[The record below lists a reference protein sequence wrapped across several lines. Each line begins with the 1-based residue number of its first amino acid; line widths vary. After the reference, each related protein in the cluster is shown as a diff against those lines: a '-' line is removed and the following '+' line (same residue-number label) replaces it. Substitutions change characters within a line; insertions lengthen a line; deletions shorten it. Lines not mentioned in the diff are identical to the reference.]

1 MRQTPAGNGT
11 REGSRQVTAIAG
23 GQQAAHPWLT
33 LCTVALGLMMVLLD
47 TSIVSVANATIGT
60 DLHGSLAGLQWVTDA
75 FLLAIATGLV
85 AGGKLG
91 DHYGRRRLFSWGAA
105 GFALTSAGC
114 GLAASM
120 AALIGFRAAQG
131 LAGAAM
137 MPQTLA
143 TLRATFGRRFH
154 LAVGIYVGISS
165 LAIASGPIVG
175 GALVQAAG
183 WRSIF
188 FINVVVGAAVIAA
201 ARAFV
206 PETRSPRAA
215 ALDVP
220 GALLLAGALFCLAWA
235 LVNSGTHP
243 WSSAYTLAFL
253 AAAAVLAILWAARM
267 ARAAAP
273 LVPLSL
279 FRAASFDAGAVVV
292 TATGFTMYGLLFY
305 LTLYLQRVHG
315 DSPVAAGAA
324 LLPLTAASGI
334 AAPIGGVLA
343 RRVPLRLQLCAG
355 LLLVTAG
362 ALGLVATL
370 GTRSAPLSL
379 APWLALAGIGVGI
392 SLTGGSQAVVGSA
405 PPAHAGIATGI
416 QQTSLNIGGALA
428 TAVLG
433 SVMVSRA
440 GTVLPGLLARQH
452 VSAGLTASLT
462 AARTA
467 IAQGLIPLPPG
478 LTAYQA
484 RAVAMASQQAMTSG
498 LRTALIVIAAVT
510 AAASLAAVTLITSA
524 AHPAPGD
531 AGSGGLPG

>member
-1 MRQTPAGNGT
+1 MRQTPAKNETQQTAGQGA
-11 REGSRQVTAIAG
+11 VTGA

-47 TSIVSVANATIGT
+47 TSIVSVANATIGK

-85 AGGKLG
+85 TGGKLG
-91 DHYGRRRLFSWGAA
+91 DHYGRRRLFSLGAA

-114 GLAASM
+114 GLSVSM
-120 AALIGFRAAQG
+120 AMLIGFRAAQG

-188 FINVVVGAAVIAA
+188 FINVIIGAAVITA

-215 ALDVP
+215 ALDAP

-243 WSSAYTLAFL
+243 WSSAYTLGFL
-253 AAAAVLAILWAARM
+253 AAAAVLAGLWAIRM

-273 LVPLSL
+273 LVPLAL
-279 FRAASFDAGAVVV
+279 FRAASFDAGAAVV
-292 TATGFTMYGLLFY
+292 TAAGFTMYGLLFY

-324 LLPLTAASGI
+324 LLPLTAAGGI
-334 AAPIGGVLA
+334 AAPVGGALA
-343 RRVPLRLQLCAG
+343 RRIPLRAQLCAG

-362 ALGLVATL
+362 TLGLTTL
-370 GTRSAPLSL
+370 GTRTAPLSL

-433 SVMVSRA
+433 SVMVTRT
-440 GTVLPGLLARQH
+440 GTLLPGLLTGQH
-452 VSAGLTASLT
+452 VPAGL
-462 AARTA
+462 AARLITAKAA
-467 IAQGLIPLPPG
+467 IAQGLVPLPAG
-478 LTAYQA
+478 LTGHQA
-484 RAVAMASQQAMTSG
+484 SVVVTASHQAMTSG
-498 LRTALIVIAAVT
+498 LHIAITVIAGLA
-510 AAASLAAVTLITSA
+510 AAASLAAVTLIRNP
-524 AHPAPGD
+524 AHTQPSGPPAD
-531 AGSGGLPG
+531 DR

>member
-1 MRQTPAGNGT
+1 MLHRHP
-11 REGSRQVTAIAG
+11 
-23 GQQAAHPWLT
+23 AHPWLT
-33 LCTVALGLMMVLLD
+33 LGTVALGLMMVLLD
-47 TSIVSVANATIGT
+47 TSIVSVANATIGK

-91 DHYGRRRLFSWGAA
+91 DHYGRRRLFSLGAA

-114 GLAASM
+114 GLSVSM
-120 AALIGFRAAQG
+120 AMLIGFRAAQG

-143 TLRATFGRRFH
+143 TLRATFGHRFH

-188 FINVVVGAAVIAA
+188 FINVVIGTAVITA

-206 PETRSPRAA
+206 PETRSAQAA

-220 GALLLAGALFCLAWA
+220 GGLLLAGALFCLAWA
-235 LVNSGTHP
+235 LVNSGSHS
-243 WSSAYTLAFL
+243 WSSAYTLGFL
-253 AAAAVLAILWAARM
+253 GLAAVLAGLWAARM
-267 ARAAAP
+267 ALAAAP

-279 FRAASFDAGAVVV
+279 FRAASFDAGAGVV
-292 TATGFTMYGLLFY
+292 TATGFTVYGLLFY

-315 DSPVAAGAA
+315 DSPIAAGLA

-334 AAPIGGVLA
+334 AAPIGGALA
-343 RRVPLRLQLCAG
+343 RRLPLRLQICAG

-362 ALGLVATL
+362 ALGLAGL
-370 GTRSAPLSL
+370 GIPAAPLSL

-392 SLTGGSQAVVGSA
+392 CMTGGSQAIVGSA

-428 TAVLG
+428 IAIIG
-433 SVMVSRA
+433 SVMVSRTGA
-440 GTVLPGLLARQH
+440 VLPGLLARQH
-452 VSAGLTASLT
+452 LSAGQAARLT
-462 AARTA
+462 AARAA
-467 IAQGLIPLPPG
+467 IAQGLIPRPPG
-478 LTAYQA
+478 LTGHQA
-484 RAVAMASQQAMTSG
+484 GAVITASHQAMTSG
-498 LRTALIVIAAVT
+498 LRTALIIIAAVT
-510 AAASLAAVTLITSA
+510 AAASLAAAGLITSPP
-524 AHPAPGD
+524 HTGSPG
-531 AGSGGLPG
+531 GQ

>member
-1 MRQTPAGNGT
+1 MRQIPTGHAKAQE
-11 REGSRQVTAIAG
+11 RSRLGARADD
-23 GQQAAHPWLT
+23 GQQAAHPWLA
-33 LCTVALGLMMVLLD
+33 LCTMALGLMMVLLD
-47 TSIVSVANATIGT
+47 TSVVSVANATIGK

-91 DHYGRRRLFSWGAA
+91 DHHGRRRLFGLGAA
-105 GFALTSAGC
+105 GFAVTSAGC
-114 GLAASM
+114 GLSVSM
-120 AALIGFRAAQG
+120 GMLIGFRGAQG

-143 TLRATFGRRFH
+143 TLRATFGRRFP

-188 FINVVVGAAVIAA
+188 FINVIIGAAVITA

-206 PETRSPRAA
+206 PETRSSRAA
-215 ALDVP
+215 AMDVP

-235 LVNSGTHP
+235 LVNSGSHA
-243 WSSAYTLAFL
+243 WSSAYTLGFL
-253 AAAAVLAILWAARM
+253 AAAAVLAVLWAVRM

-279 FRAASFDAGAVVV
+279 LRAASFDAGIGVV

-315 DSPVAAGAA
+315 DSPIAAGAA

-334 AAPIGGVLA
+334 AAPVGGVLA
-343 RRVPLRLQLCAG
+343 RHVPLRLELGAG
-355 LLLVTAG
+355 LLLITAG
-362 ALGLVATL
+362 TLGLTGL
-370 GTRSAPLSL
+370 GRAAAPLSL
-379 APWLALAGIGVGI
+379 APWLALAGVGVGI
-392 SLTGGSQAVVGSA
+392 SLTGGSQAIVGSA

-428 TAVLG
+428 TAILG
-433 SVMVSRA
+433 SVMASRA
-440 GTVLPGLLARQH
+440 GAAVPGLLA
-452 VSAGLTASLT
+452 T
-462 AARTA
+462 
-467 IAQGLIPLPPG
+467 
-478 LTAYQA
+478 
-484 RAVAMASQQAMTSG
+484 QQSMTSG
-498 LRTALIVIAAVT
+498 LRSAFIIIAAVT
-510 AAASLAAVTLITSA
+510 AAASLVAVSLIGG
-524 AHPAPGD
+524 PAPTTQ
-531 AGSGGLPG
+531 SGGNVRSPG

>member
-1 MRQTPAGNGT
+1 MRQTPPVNDTHDTARRDT
-11 REGSRQVTAIAG
+11 RTAG
-23 GQQAAHPWLT
+23 GQQAARPWLT

-47 TSIVSVANATIGT
+47 TSIVSVANATIGK

-91 DHYGRRRLFSWGAA
+91 DHYGRRRLFILGAA

-114 GLAASM
+114 GLSVSVAM
-120 AALIGFRAAQG
+120 LIGFRAAQG

-154 LAVGIYVGISS
+154 LAAGIYVGISS
-165 LAIASGPIVG
+165 LAIASGPIAG

-188 FINVVVGAAVIAA
+188 FINVIIGAAVITA

-206 PETRSPRAA
+206 PETRSPHAA

-243 WSSAYTLAFL
+243 WSSAYTLGFL
-253 AAAAVLAILWAARM
+253 SAAAVLAGLWAARM

-279 FRAASFDAGAVVV
+279 FRATSFDAGAGVV

-334 AAPIGGVLA
+334 AAPVGGALA
-343 RRVPLRLQLCAG
+343 RRIPLRAQLCAG

-362 ALGLVATL
+362 TLGLAGL
-370 GTRSAPLSL
+370 GTRIAPLSL
-379 APWLALAGIGVGI
+379 APWLALAGAGIGI

-433 SVMVSRA
+433 SVMVTKA
-440 GTVLPGLLARQH
+440 GSVLPGLLARQH
-452 VSAGLTASLT
+452 VPAGLAARLT

-478 LTAYQA
+478 LTGHQA
-484 RAVAMASQQAMTSG
+484 RAVTMASQQAMTSG
-498 LRTALIVIAAVT
+498 LRSALTVIAAVT
-510 AAASLAAVTLITSA
+510 TAASLAAVSLIKSP
-524 AHPAPGD
+524 AHAQPARPPGED
-531 AGSGGLPG
+531 

>member
-1 MRQTPAGNGT
+1 MRQVPT
-11 REGSRQVTAIAG
+11 RNADAQEGSGPAAG
-23 GQQAAHPWLT
+23 AQEGQPAAHPWLT

-47 TSIVSVANATIGT
+47 TSIVSVANATIGKN
-60 DLHGSLAGLQWVTDA
+60 LHGSLAGLQWVTDA

-105 GFALTSAGC
+105 GFALASAGC
-114 GLAASM
+114 GLSVSM
-120 AALIGFRAAQG
+120 AMLIGFRAAQG

-154 LAVGIYVGISS
+154 LAVGIYVGLSS
-165 LAIASGPIVG
+165 LAIASGPIAG

-188 FINVVVGAAVIAA
+188 FINVVIGAAVIAA

-206 PETRSPRAA
+206 PETSSPRAA
-215 ALDVP
+215 ALDGL
-220 GALLLAGALFCLAWA
+220 GALLLAGALFCLVWA
-235 LVNSGTHP
+235 LVNSGSHP
-243 WSSAYTLAFL
+243 WSSAYTLGFL
-253 AAAAVLAILWAARM
+253 AAAAVLTGLWAARM
-267 ARAAAP
+267 RRAATP

-279 FRAASFDAGAVVV
+279 LRAASFDAGAGVV
-292 TATGFTMYGLLFY
+292 TATGFTVYGLLFY
-305 LTLYLQRVHG
+305 LTLYLQRVHA

-334 AAPIGGVLA
+334 AAPIGGALA
-343 RRVPLRLQLCAG
+343 RRIPLRLQLCAG

-362 ALGLVATL
+362 TLGLAGL
-370 GTRSAPLSL
+370 GSPGAPLGL
-379 APWLALAGIGVGI
+379 APWLVLAGTGVGI
-392 SLTGGSQAVVGSA
+392 SLTGGSQVVVGSA

-428 TAVLG
+428 TAILG
-433 SVMVSRA
+433 SVMVTRT

-452 VSAGLTASLT
+452 IPAGLAARLT
-462 AARTA
+462 AARAA
-467 IAQGLIPLPPG
+467 IAQGLIPLPHG
-478 LTAYQA
+478 LTGRQA
-484 RAVAMASQQAMTSG
+484 SEVVTASQQAMTSG
-498 LRTALIVIAAVT
+498 LRTALVIIAAVT
-510 AAASLAAVTLITSA
+510 AAPSLAALSLITS
-524 AHPAPGD
+524 PARAD
-531 AGSGGLPG
+531 AGRH

>member
-1 MRQTPAGNGT
+1 MRQTPTGRVHAQAAGPD
-11 REGSRQVTAIAG
+11 G
-23 GQQAAHPWLT
+23 GRQAAHPWLT

-47 TSIVSVANATIGT
+47 TSIVSVANATIGK

-91 DHYGRRRLFSWGAA
+91 DHYGRRRLFSLGAA

-114 GLAASM
+114 GLSVSM
-120 AALIGFRAAQG
+120 AMLIGFRAAQG

-154 LAVGIYVGISS
+154 LAVGIYVGIST
-165 LAIASGPIVG
+165 LAMASGPIVG

-188 FINVVVGAAVIAA
+188 FINVVIGAAVITA

-206 PETRSPRAA
+206 PETRSSHAA

-220 GALLLAGALFCLAWA
+220 GALLLACSLFCLAWA
-235 LVNSGTHP
+235 LVSSGSHA
-243 WSSAYTLAFL
+243 WSSAYTLGFL
-253 AAAAVLAILWAARM
+253 AAAAVLAGLWAARM

-279 FRAASFDAGAVVV
+279 FRAASFDAGAGVV
-292 TATGFTMYGLLFY
+292 TAIGFTMYGLLFY

-315 DSPVAAGAA
+315 DSPIAAGAA

-334 AAPIGGVLA
+334 AAPIGGALA
-343 RRVPLRLQLCAG
+343 RRIPLRLQLCAG
-355 LLLVTAG
+355 LLLITAG
-362 ALGLVATL
+362 ALGLAGLT
-370 GTRSAPLSL
+370 TRTAPPSL

-428 TAVLG
+428 TAILG
-433 SVMVSRA
+433 SVMVTRTGS
-440 GTVLPGLLARQH
+440 VLPGLLARQH
-452 VSAGLTASLT
+452 VPAGLAARLT
-462 AARTA
+462 AARAA
-467 IAQGLIPLPPG
+467 IAQGLVPLTRRVTG
-478 LTAYQA
+478 HQA
-484 RAVAMASQQAMTSG
+484 GAVIMASQQAMTSG
-498 LRTALIVIAAVT
+498 LRTAFVVIAAVT
-510 AAASLAAVTLITSA
+510 AAASLAAVSLITTTPRRP
-524 AHPAPGD
+524 PAPD
-531 AGSGGLPG
+531 RAGGSASRRPA

>member
-1 MRQTPAGNGT
+1 MRQTPARNGT
-11 REGSRQVTAIAG
+11 REGSRQATAIAP
-23 GQQAAHPWLT
+23 GQRAAHPWLT

-47 TSIVSVANATIGT
+47 TSIVSVANATIGK
-60 DLHGSLAGLQWVTDA
+60 DLHGSLASLQWVTDA

-114 GLAASM
+114 GLSVSM
-120 AALIGFRAAQG
+120 AMLIGFRAAQG

-154 LAVGIYVGISS
+154 LAVGIYVGLSS

-188 FINVVVGAAVIAA
+188 FINVVVGAAVITA

-243 WSSAYTLAFL
+243 WSSAYTLGFL
-253 AAAAVLAILWAARM
+253 AAAAVLAVLWAARM

-279 FRAASFDAGAVVV
+279 FRAASFDAGAGVV

-334 AAPIGGVLA
+334 AAPLGGALA
-343 RRVPLRLQLCAG
+343 RRIPLRAQLCAG

-362 ALGLVATL
+362 TLGLATL
-370 GTRSAPLSL
+370 GARTATLTL
-379 APWLALAGIGVGI
+379 APWLALAGIGLGI

-433 SVMVSRA
+433 SVMVSRT

-452 VSAGLTASLT
+452 VPAGLTASLT

-467 IAQGLIPLPPG
+467 IAQGLIPLPAG
-478 LTAYQA
+478 LTGHQA
-484 RAVAMASQQAMTSG
+484 RAVTMASQQAMTSG
-498 LRTALIVIAAVT
+498 LRTALFVIAAVT
-510 AAASLAAVTLITSA
+510 AAASLAAVSLITSG

-531 AGSGGLPG
+531 AGSGGPPG

>member
-1 MRQTPAGNGT
+1 MPQTPT
-11 REGSRQVTAIAG
+11 RNAHAPEGSRLASGAG
-23 GQQAAHPWLT
+23 EGQPVAHPWLT

-47 TSIVSVANATIGT
+47 TSIVSVANATIGK

-85 AGGKLG
+85 TGGKLG
-91 DHYGRRRLFSWGAA
+91 DHYGRRRLLRCGAA

-114 GLAASM
+114 GLSVSM
-120 AALIGFRAAQG
+120 GMLIGFRAAQG

-175 GALVQAAG
+175 GGLVQAAG

-188 FINVVVGAAVIAA
+188 FINVAIGAAVIAA

-206 PETRSPRAA
+206 PETRGPHAA

-235 LVNSGTHP
+235 LVNSGSHP
-243 WSSAYTLAFL
+243 WSSAYTLGFL
-253 AAAAVLAILWAARM
+253 AAAAVLMVLWAVRM
-267 ARAAAP
+267 ARAATP

-279 FRAASFDAGAVVV
+279 FRAVGFDAGAGVV
-292 TATGFTMYGLLFY
+292 TATGFTVYGMLFY

-315 DSPVAAGAA
+315 DGPVAAGAA

-334 AAPIGGVLA
+334 AAPLGGALA
-343 RRVPLRLQLCAG
+343 RCIPLRLQLCAG

-362 ALGLVATL
+362 ALGLAGL
-370 GTRSAPLSL
+370 GTRTAPLSL
-379 APWLALAGIGVGI
+379 APWLAVVGVGVGV

-405 PPAHAGIATGI
+405 RPADAGIATGI

-433 SVMVSRA
+433 SVMVSRTGA
-440 GTVLPGLLARQH
+440 ALPGLLARQH
-452 VSAGLTASLT
+452 VPAGLAARLT
-462 AARTA
+462 AARAA
-467 IAQGLIPLPPG
+467 IAQGIIPLPPG
-478 LTAYQA
+478 LAGH
-484 RAVAMASQQAMTSG
+484 RAGVLIMASQQAMASG
-498 LRTALIVIAAVT
+498 LRTALIIIGAVT
-510 AAASLAAVTLITSA
+510 AAASLAAATLIKS
-524 AHPAPGD
+524 P
-531 AGSGGLPG
+531 AGSGGPAR